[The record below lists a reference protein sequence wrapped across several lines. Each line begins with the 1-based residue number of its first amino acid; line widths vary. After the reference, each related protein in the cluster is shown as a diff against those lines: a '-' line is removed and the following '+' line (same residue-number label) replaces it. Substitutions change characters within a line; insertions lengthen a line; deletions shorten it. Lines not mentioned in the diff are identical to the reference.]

1 MNVTGTYYSYK
12 LNQHSGHCIYFIYSK
27 HTVKGNGK
35 TVEVGHSIGKG
46 EIFLWYQSLHQRFLN
61 FVMHK
66 DHLRSLLK
74 M

>member
-1 MNVTGTYYSYK
+1 MNVTGTYNSYK

-46 EIFLWYQSLHQRFLN
+46 EIFLWY
-61 FVMHK
+61 
-66 DHLRSLLK
+66 
-74 M
+74 